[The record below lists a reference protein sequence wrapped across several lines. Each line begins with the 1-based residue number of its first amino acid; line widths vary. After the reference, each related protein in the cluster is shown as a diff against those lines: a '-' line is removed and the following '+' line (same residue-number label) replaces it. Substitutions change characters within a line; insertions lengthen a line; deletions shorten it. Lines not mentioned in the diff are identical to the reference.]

1 MVFQSQDAWR
11 NEKIFQG
18 LWKDPFPGL
27 RKAIVIYGIYLGCEF
42 AYKALTAPTKHQHNH

>member
-11 NEKIFQG
+11 NEKIFQS

-27 RKAIVIYGIYLGCEF
+27 RKAIVIYAVYLGCEF
-42 AYKALTAPTKHQHNH
+42 TYKALMAPPAKHQHH